1 MGLALEVIGNRVMQP
16 FQYMYKHLRIYSVE
30 SVKGEISHLPI
41 TPVEPGNQQVGII
54 SWLVLTLNWVAI

>member
-1 MGLALEVIGNRVMQP
+1 
-16 FQYMYKHLRIYSVE
+16 MYKNLRISPVE
-30 SVKGEISHLPI
+30 NVTGEISHLSI